1 MTWVVPTELEA
12 AVLAATQAVVGD
24 AALAPTKLHA
34 AVIDRS
40 ERYTSDRDNLARPVD
55 KIGDLAA
62 RAAFFTIADAMKI
75 AIPLGELRGRGA
87 LPARTLRVIDLGAGC
102 GAMGLGLLACDVAI
116 DYLGLDRDGD
126 ALKIAEKALRAY
138 ASAKGIAATIAVRSA
153 DVIKE
158 PLPPA
163 DLVVL
168 STLLNELP
176 AAQRI
181 ALVTKALGAI
191 GDDGSVI
198 IIEPALRETA
208 RDLHAVR
215 DAILTA
221 GAAHVFAPCTRTATP
236 CPMLER
242 EEDWCH
248 EERFVKLP
256 PHTAE
261 VSRVTHLRDAPLKFS
276 YLVLR
281 KSATP
286 LVEAG
291 GAAWRL
297 VSAPVSPKGKT
308 EILGCSDAGHSTIR
322 LMKRHRNE
330 ETKAVERAR
339 RGNVLAIDT
348 PATEVRLEVLSDSK
362 VELIDPSAA
371 TESA

>member
-1 MTWVVPTELEA
+1 MWVVPAELED
-12 AVLAATQAVVGD
+12 AVLAATREVIGD
-24 AALAPTKLHA
+24 AALAPAALHA

-40 ERYTSDRDNLARPVD
+40 ARYTSERDKLAKPADRIA
-55 KIGDLAA
+55 DLAA

-102 GAMGLGLLACDVAI
+102 GAMGLGLVACGVAL
-116 DYLGLDRDGD
+116 DYLGLDRDGE
-126 ALKIAEKALRAY
+126 ALRIAERAISDFARLRGTE
-138 ASAKGIAATIAVRSA
+138 AKVEVRSC

-158 PLPPA
+158 PVPSA
-163 DLVVL
+163 DLVVIG
-168 STLLNELP
+168 TLLNELP
-176 AAQRI
+176 VANRL
-181 ALVTKALGAI
+181 ALVQKALAAI
-191 GDDGSVI
+191 HDDGAVI
-198 IIEPALRETA
+198 IIEPALRETSRELHLL
-208 RDLHAVR
+208 RDT
-215 DAILTA
+215 ILTM
-221 GAAHVFAPCTRTATP
+221 GAAHVFAPCTRRTTP

-242 EEDWCH
+242 ETDWCH
-248 EERFVKLP
+248 EERFVRLP

-281 KSATP
+281 KAATP

-308 EILGCSDAGHSTIR
+308 EVLGCSDEGHKTIR

-330 ETKAVERAR
+330 QTKVLERVR
-339 RGNVLAIDT
+339 RGNVLVIDT
-348 PATEVRLEVLSDSK
+348 PPNLERLEVTSETRIGLVDT
-362 VELIDPSAA
+362 SAT
-371 TESA
+371 TETA